1 MTPLQRFAEALAHAR
16 KLLHADRSV
25 RAWLDFYEAKQSA
38 YSTLVARLPQ
48 VRDIPDFW
56 RYVQDMPVAKWVS
69 LIEADVG
76 RITRRRSL
84 CHECGAAEIS
94 WPRRLCLECKK
105 AKRLETYRKVKERA
119 RIKRRSRKCPRCK
132 IETLNRRQK
141 VCHTC
146 KASARRERNR
156 RYQKCLKEAVI
167 RRVQPDFTSQGI
179 STIPI
184 SQPVTMLEQ
193 SVAPEAVLAGGDK

>member
-76 RITRRRSL
+76 RIRRRRSL
-84 CHECGAAEIS
+84 CHDCGAQTLVGLSACVLSE
-94 WPRRLCLECKK
+94 KK
-105 AKRLETYRKVKERA
+105 QNGWR
-119 RIKRRSRKCPRCK
+119 
-132 IETLNRRQK
+132 
-141 VCHTC
+141 HTG
-146 KASARRERNR
+146 K
-156 RYQKCLKEAVI
+156 
-167 RRVQPDFTSQGI
+167 
-179 STIPI
+179 
-184 SQPVTMLEQ
+184 
-193 SVAPEAVLAGGDK
+193 